1 MSLLLFF
8 FYRCLR
14 CCLSFS
20 MLGLLSLPTKCFA
33 TTYWRHRWFGFGVR
47 HSGMYCQCNGVG
59 VSEKWWR
66 WYLEGGQRYFFWW
79 TFFFKKIY
87 KIILKTQS
95 FYIFFLQVFSVL
107 VSYHQ
112 TTIHIFSQPLSVLDV
127 EVVCCY
133 FCYSNRD
140 NIDDDDDVEMNLCTV
155 NAVATGERG
164 AGL

>member
-1 MSLLLFF
+1 
-8 FYRCLR
+8 
-14 CCLSFS
+14 
-20 MLGLLSLPTKCFA
+20 
-33 TTYWRHRWFGFGVR
+33 
-47 HSGMYCQCNGVG
+47 
-59 VSEKWWR
+59 
-66 WYLEGGQRYFFWW
+66 
-79 TFFFKKIY
+79 
-87 KIILKTQS
+87 
-95 FYIFFLQVFSVL
+95 VFSVL

-155 NAVATGERG
+155 NAVATGKRG